1 MELYIRKAFQGT
13 KVCALVRFLTL
24 VFHKWRT
31 KQTNKKT
38 TQDAPDHYPIMLMI
52 LLTIS
57 DFRLDGQW
65 EDFVNERKTATSIP

>member
-1 MELYIRKAFQGT
+1 VCISAFSNFSFSQMEN
-13 KVCALVRFLTL
+13 
-24 VFHKWRT
+24 
-31 KQTNKKT
+31 QTNNQKNKKT